1 VKALRRFEWL
11 AHFGEHKAPPRCGG
25 HLTASGS
32 NRIRPMAER
41 AGGKAGH
48 TLVLCGE
55 VEARPFERRA
65 KWAMRRLEK
74 SGLCAEV
81 LPSIDH
87 TLFAPVAGSAIA
99 LLSEYFLATYLPAPS
114 SAGHHVCP
122 RTPSWWRREPGARRH
137 GRRRPDRV

>member
-1 VKALRRFEWL
+1 VWWALDRLGLQPHPAHGLNAL
-11 AHFGEHKAPPRCGG
+11 AAKRV
-25 HLTASGS
+25 T
-32 NRIRPMAER
+32 
-41 AGGKAGH
+41 

-74 SGLCAEV
+74 SGLVRLEV

-87 TLFAPVAGSAIA
+87 TLFGASGRARAIA

-114 SAGHHVCP
+114 SAGTP
-122 RTPSWWRREPGARRH
+122 RVPAHPELVAP
-137 GRRRPDRV
+137 

>member
-1 VKALRRFEWL
+1 VWWALDRLGLQPHPAHGLNAL
-11 AHFGEHKAPPRCGG
+11 AAKRV
-25 HLTASGS
+25 T
-32 NRIRPMAER
+32 
-41 AGGKAGH
+41 

-74 SGLCAEV
+74 SGLVRLEV

-87 TLFAPVAGSAIA
+87 TLFGASGRARAIA

-114 SAGHHVCP
+114 SAGTPRVP